1 VPFLQSKPPGRF
13 SLSCLFRP
21 ESVAVI
27 GADSPAGGQVLRNI
41 LASGYTGTVLALAEN
56 DDGMGAARVYPD
68 IASLPAA
75 PELAVF
81 AGEPD
86 RVAGDAAALAGK
98 GCFAGIVVTMGGDLA
113 GVARATGMR
122 LLGPGSFG
130 VAVPE
135 IGLNATR
142 SHLTPP
148 KGRLALVSQS
158 AALCRAVL
166 DWAEPN
172 GVGFSHIV
180 GVGGNA
186 DIGFGMVLDWL
197 SRDPGTGPILLDIR
211 RIKNSRAFLSAARA
225 ASRLRPVVAIRAGG
239 RLMDPSGDADRA
251 LEGALRRAG
260 VLSVSRFEDL
270 LAAAET
276 LSRAKPLRHE
286 ALAIVTNA
294 TGPGQLA
301 ADAALRDGLGLARL
315 TPATIEAVRSRLPR
329 SVPVT
334 EHGPIYVGFDGPGR
348 LAEVAAVLGDAAEVG
363 GVLVVHAP
371 AGESDS
377 ANVQSLASGAGGIRV
392 PVLVCAMGETTGAG
406 HRRALAAA
414 GVPAFDTP
422 EHAVR
427 GFHHLV
433 EARRSRAAASELPSG
448 AVLTLTPD
456 RAAVRRLFAG
466 LRRQGRLALAQE
478 EGLVALAAYGIP
490 TVPTRVAASAEEAMD
505 AAVSLGFPAVV
516 KRRRTKPPAGDELGG
531 LALDLRAAEEVRV
544 AARAVLVR
552 QTRAASDGEGVG
564 LVVQRQVEHGRE
576 LRVRVADDPVFGPVI
591 GFGQGGVAA
600 DLLDDI
606 AVGLPPLNLPLAR
619 ALIARTRA
627 AATLG
632 AFRDRSAAN
641 IEAIAETLVRVSQL
655 VVDFP
660 GIAALVLNP
669 LIADAEGVMAVDAWI
684 SLRAAGAAPGRLAIT
699 PYPAEMIEQWD
710 ARGEAV
716 VIRPIRPEDAAA
728 HEALFHRQSPE
739 DVRFRFFSA
748 MRTLSP
754 EQVARL
760 TQIDYDREMAL
771 IAVQQSTGD
780 TVAVARLV
788 CEQDC
793 RSAEFAIAVQPDMKG
808 RGLASRLMRRLIEWG
823 RARGVAEIVG
833 QVLADNAPMLAF
845 ARHLGFEIH
854 RLPGEDD
861 VLEAR
866 MSLGEAG

>member
-1 VPFLQSKPPGRF
+1 M
-13 SLSCLFRP
+13 
-21 ESVAVI
+21 I
-27 GADSPAGGQVLRNI
+27 GAETPAGRQVLRNLQAGGFTGAI
-41 LASGYTGTVLALAEN
+41 LAVTADRDAAE
-56 DDGMGAARVYPD
+56 GVQAYPD
-68 IASLPAA
+68 VASLPVA

-81 AGEPD
+81 AREAD
-86 RVAGDAAALAGK
+86 RVAADAAALAGR
-98 GCFAGIVVTMGGDLA
+98 GSFAGIVVTPGGDLA
-113 GVARATGMR
+113 AVARATGMR

-130 VAVPE
+130 IAVPE
-135 IGLNATR
+135 IGLDATR

-180 GVGGNA
+180 GIGGNA
-186 DIGFGMVLDWL
+186 DIGFGLVLDWL

-239 RLMDPSGDADRA
+239 RLLDPSGDADRA
-251 LEGALRRAG
+251 LEAALRRAG

-276 LSRAKPLRHE
+276 LSRARPLRHE

-301 ADAALRDGLGLARL
+301 ADAALRDGLQLAQL
-315 TPATIEAVRSRLPR
+315 TSGTIEAVGARLPAGA
-329 SVPVT
+329 PVA
-334 EHGPIYVGFDGPGR
+334 EDGPVHVGFDRPGR
-348 LAEVAAVLGDAAEVG
+348 LAEVATVLGGASEVG

-371 AGESDS
+371 AGAGD
-377 ANVQSLASGAGGIRV
+377 GAAVGALGVGAAAIRV
-392 PVLVCAMGETTGAG
+392 PVLVCAMGETTGAA
-406 HRRALAAA
+406 HRRVLAAS
-414 GVPAFDTP
+414 GVPAFASP
-422 EHAVR
+422 EQAVR

-456 RAAVRRLFAG
+456 GAAVRRLFDRV
-466 LRRQGRLALAQE
+466 RRQGRLALAQDE
-478 EGLVALAAYGIP
+478 ALAVLTAYGIP
-490 TVPTRVAASAEEAMD
+490 TVPTRVAAGPDEAVD
-505 AAVSLGFPAVV
+505 AAALLGFPAVV
-516 KRRRTKPPAGDELGG
+516 KRRRTVPPESGERGS
-531 LALDLRAAEEVRV
+531 LALDLHDPEDVRA
-544 AARAVLVR
+544 AARAVLAR
-552 QTRAASDGEGVG
+552 QARAAPESARLGV
-564 LVVQRQVEHGRE
+564 LVQRQVDHARE
-576 LRVRVADDPVFGPVI
+576 LRVRVAEDPVFGPVI
-591 GFGQGGVAA
+591 GFGQGGVVA
-600 DLLDDI
+600 DLADDI

-619 ALIARTRA
+619 ALVARTRV

-632 AFRDRSAAN
+632 AFRDRPAAN
-641 IEAIAETLVRVSQL
+641 VETVAETLVRVSQL

-660 GIAALVLNP
+660 EIAGLVLNP
-669 LIADAEGVMAVDAWI
+669 LVVDADGVMAVDAWVGV
-684 SLRAAGAAPGRLAIT
+684 RDAAAAPSRLAIT
-699 PYPAEMIEQWD
+699 PYPAELIEQWD

-716 VIRPIRPEDAAA
+716 TIRPIRPEDAAA
-728 HEALFHRQSPE
+728 HAALFHRLSPE

-748 MRTLSP
+748 MRTLSA
-754 EQVARL
+754 EQVARM
-760 TQIDYDREMAL
+760 TQMDYDREMAL

-788 CEQDC
+788 CEQDR
-793 RSAEFAIAVQPDMKG
+793 RSAEFAVAVQSDMKG
-808 RGLASRLMRRLIEWG
+808 RGLASRLVRRLIEWG

-866 MSLGEAG
+866 TDARRDG

>member
-1 VPFLQSKPPGRF
+1 MPFLQSKPPGRF

-27 GADSPAGGQVLRNI
+27 GADSPAGGQVLRNV
-41 LASGYTGTVLALAEN
+41 LSGGYAGTVLAVAEN
-56 DDGMGAARVYPD
+56 ADTMGAARVYPG
-68 IASLPAA
+68 IASLPVA

-86 RVAGDAAALAGK
+86 RVAGDAAELAGK
-98 GCFAGIVVTMGGDLA
+98 GCFAGIVVTMEGDPA

-142 SHLTPP
+142 SHLAPP

-180 GVGGNA
+180 GVGGNS

-211 RIKNSRAFLSAARA
+211 RIKNSRAFLS
-225 ASRLRPVVAIRAGG
+225 V
-239 RLMDPSGDADRA
+239 
-251 LEGALRRAG
+251 RRAG

-286 ALAIVTNA
+286 ALAILTNA

-301 ADAALRDGLGLARL
+301 ADAALRDGLSLAQL

-329 SVPVT
+329 DVPIT
-334 EHGPIYVGFDGPGR
+334 ERGPHYIGSDVPGR
-348 LAEVAAVLGDAAEVG
+348 IADIAAVLGGAPEVG

-371 AGESDS
+371 AGESDG
-377 ANVQSLASGAGGIRV
+377 ATIQSLASGVGGIRV
-392 PVLVCAMGETTGAG
+392 PVLVCAMGETTGEG

-448 AVLTLTPD
+448 AVLTFTPD
-456 RAAVRRLFAG
+456 RVAVRQLFAG

-478 EGLVALAAYGIP
+478 EGLAALAAYGIP
-490 TVPTRVAASAEEAMD
+490 TVPTRVAADADEAAA

-516 KRRRTKPPAGDELGG
+516 KRRRTEPPAGDELGS
-531 LALDLRAAEEVRV
+531 LALDLRI
-544 AARAVLVR
+544 L
-552 QTRAASDGEGVG
+552 
-564 LVVQRQVEHGRE
+564 
-576 LRVRVADDPVFGPVI
+576 
-591 GFGQGGVAA
+591 
-600 DLLDDI
+600 
-606 AVGLPPLNLPLAR
+606 
-619 ALIARTRA
+619 
-627 AATLG
+627 
-632 AFRDRSAAN
+632 
-641 IEAIAETLVRVSQL
+641 
-655 VVDFP
+655 
-660 GIAALVLNP
+660 
-669 LIADAEGVMAVDAWI
+669 
-684 SLRAAGAAPGRLAIT
+684 
-699 PYPAEMIEQWD
+699 
-710 ARGEAV
+710 
-716 VIRPIRPEDAAA
+716 
-728 HEALFHRQSPE
+728 
-739 DVRFRFFSA
+739 
-748 MRTLSP
+748 
-754 EQVARL
+754 
-760 TQIDYDREMAL
+760 
-771 IAVQQSTGD
+771 
-780 TVAVARLV
+780 
-788 CEQDC
+788 
-793 RSAEFAIAVQPDMKG
+793 
-808 RGLASRLMRRLIEWG
+808 
-823 RARGVAEIVG
+823 
-833 QVLADNAPMLAF
+833 
-845 ARHLGFEIH
+845 
-854 RLPGEDD
+854 
-861 VLEAR
+861 
-866 MSLGEAG
+866 

>member
-27 GADSPAGGQVLRNI
+27 GAGSPTGGQVLRNV
-41 LASGYTGTVLALAEN
+41 LGGGYTGTVLAVAEN
-56 DDGMGAARVYPD
+56 DDRTGAARVYPD

-86 RVAGDAAALAGK
+86 RVASDAAVLAGK
-98 GCFAGIVVTMGGDLA
+98 GCFAGIVVSMGSDLA

-180 GVGGNA
+180 GIGGNA

-301 ADAALRDGLGLARL
+301 ADAALRDGLALARL
-315 TPATIEAVRSRLPR
+315 TPGTIDTVRSRLPR
-329 SVPVT
+329 GAPIA
-334 EHGPIYVGFDGPGR
+334 EHGPVYVGFDAPAR
-348 LAEVAAVLGDAAEVG
+348 LAEVAAVLGDAPEIG

-371 AGESDS
+371 AGNGDS
-377 ANVQSLASGAGGIRV
+377 VTIQSLASGAGGIRA

-414 GVPAFDTP
+414 GVPAFGSP

-448 AVLTLTPD
+448 TVLTLTPD
-456 RAAVRRLFAG
+456 RATVRELFAV
-466 LRRQGRLALAQE
+466 LRRRGRLALTQD
-478 EGLVALAAYGIP
+478 EGLAVLTAYGIP
-490 TVPTRVAASAEEAMD
+490 TVPTRVAAGAGEAAD
-505 AAVSLGFPAVV
+505 AALSLGFPAVV
-516 KRRRTKPPAGDELGG
+516 KRRRAKPPAGGELGS
-531 LALDLRAAEEVRV
+531 LALDLRTAEEVRA
-544 AARAVLVR
+544 AARAVLAR
-552 QTRAASDGEGVG
+552 QARAASDGTRLG

-576 LRVRVADDPVFGPVI
+576 LRVRVADDAVFGPVI

-619 ALIARTRA
+619 AQIARTRL

-632 AFRDRSAAN
+632 AFRDRPAAN
-641 IEAIAETLVRVSQL
+641 VEAIAETLVRVSQL

-660 GIAALVLNP
+660 EIAGLVLNP
-669 LIADAEGVMAVDAWI
+669 LVADAEGVMAVDAWI

-710 ARGEAV
+710 TRGEAV
-716 VIRPIRPEDAAA
+716 TIRPIRPEDAAA

-739 DVRFRFFSA
+739 DVRFRFFSV
-748 MRTLSP
+748 MRALSP

-788 CEQDC
+788 CEQDR

-808 RGLASRLMRRLIEWG
+808 RGLASRLMRRLIEWA
-823 RARGVAEIVG
+823 RARGVTEIVG

-866 MSLGEAG
+866 MALGETR